1 VKDVRVTDTAREFE
15 EATKYKLQDRDI
27 EMARALVGVETPNR
41 TREQLTVAT
50 PDAIRNYARAVGDD
64 NPLWHDGAYGLTTRW
79 GSQIASPSMTTI
91 LNAPMKGDRA
101 PEGRRGP
108 SWRGIHVFV
117 SGGSTDWYRPVFPGD
132 TLYSYQGL
140 ESVEE
145 KQSEFADRSVI
156 QVHRTVK
163 CNQRGEVVAI
173 LRLLA
178 IYTERKTARD
188 RGKYAEIE
196 PAVYTDADIAEI
208 DAVYAAEGPRGA
220 EKRYWEDVRI
230 GEELPKMAK
239 GPLTETE
246 IIVFHS
252 GGYGFVPYA
261 PSASRIGY
269 KNRQRIPKFYVKNEY
284 GVPDVAQRVHWD
296 SSWAR
301 AIGNPMAYDY
311 GVMREC
317 WLTHYLTDWI
327 GDDGWIVRQQD
338 EIRKFNYIGDT
349 QVITG
354 EVVGKREEGG
364 RGLVDI
370 ELRATNQRG
379 TVTAPGHATV
389 VLPSRAHG
397 PVRLPAAPDAVEQKA
412 TEMFA
417 RHCELGGMAPWANLT
432 ESPTRR

>member
-1 VKDVRVTDTAREFE
+1 
-15 EATKYKLQDRDI
+15 
-27 EMARALVGVETPNR
+27 METPNR

-64 NPLWHDGAYGLTTRW
+64 NPLWHDVGYGLTTRW

-101 PEGRRGP
+101 PDGLRGP
-108 SWRGIHVFV
+108 SFRGIHVFV
-117 SGGSTDWYRPVFPGD
+117 SGGSIDWYRPVFPGD

-145 KQSEFADRSVI
+145 KESEFAERSVI

-163 CNQRGEVVAI
+163 LNQRGEVVAV

-188 RGKYAEIE
+188 RGKYAQIE
-196 PAVYTDADIAEI
+196 PAVYTDDDIAEI
-208 DAVYAAEGPRGA
+208 DSVYAEEGPRGA
-220 EKRYWEDVRI
+220 EKRYWEDVEI
-230 GEELPKMAK
+230 GEALPKMAK

-311 GVMREC
+311 GVMRET

-327 GDDGWIVRQQD
+327 GDDGWIVRQHD

-349 QVITG
+349 QIITG
-354 EVVGKREEGG
+354 EVVGKREEDS
-364 RGLVDI
+364 RCLVDI
-370 ELRATNQRG
+370 EFRATNQRG
-379 TVTAPGHATV
+379 EVTAPGTRRCFFPAASTGRYDSRQRPT
-389 VLPSRAHG
+389 PSR
-397 PVRLPAAPDAVEQKA
+397 
-412 TEMFA
+412 
-417 RHCELGGMAPWANLT
+417 
-432 ESPTRR
+432 TRRPRCSPGTASSVGWHPGRTSRIRAEQRSGGLRYEGSQYQRRRTTARSKRRPATTR